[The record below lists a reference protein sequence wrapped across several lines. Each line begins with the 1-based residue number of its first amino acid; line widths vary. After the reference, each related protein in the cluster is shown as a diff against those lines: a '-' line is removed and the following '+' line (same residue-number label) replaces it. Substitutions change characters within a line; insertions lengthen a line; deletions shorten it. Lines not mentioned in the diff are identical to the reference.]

1 MHRKHAVKHVVAM
14 GMCGIRRA
22 ARVLG
27 VARSTCH
34 RRSEVS
40 VRRQASAD
48 LLIEV
53 SHEHPELGA
62 RKVAK
67 ILRLE
72 HEEVVNHKR
81 ATRLRAAHGIRAARR
96 GRKRRHLAKGKRVR
110 HQAQRADEVWSYDF
124 IEDATADGRKVRLLS
139 ILDEHTRECLHLKA
153 ARSFP
158 ATRVIDSLEWL
169 LMTTGRRPMHLR
181 SDNGPE
187 FIAAAVKEWLQQ
199 AGVQTAYIE
208 PGAPWQNGHVE
219 SFHASL
225 RAELLDREL
234 FYDLEEV
241 QVMADDWRDF
251 YNHRRPHGALG
262 YLPPVRRQQEAALQA
277 SAPLQPST
285 PLPAGQ
291 NTPSP
296 LNTQLIAAD

>member
-1 MHRKHAVKHVVAM
+1 VSNCSSR
-14 GMCGIRRA
+14 CRRRTRNW
-22 ARVLG
+22 ARG
-27 VARSTCH
+27 KS
-34 RRSEVS
+34 RR
-40 VRRQASAD
+40 
-48 LLIEV
+48 
-53 SHEHPELGA
+53 
-62 RKVAK
+62 
-67 ILRLE
+67 
-72 HEEVVNHKR
+72 
-81 ATRLRAAHGIRAARR
+81 IRAARR
-96 GRKRRHLAKGKRVR
+96 GRKRRHLAKGKRER
-110 HQAQRADEVWSYDF
+110 HQAQRVDQVWSYDF

-139 ILDEHTRECLHLKA
+139 IIDEYSRECLHLKA

-169 LMTTGRRPMHLR
+169 LMTTGRRPQHLR

-199 AGVQTAYIE
+199 AGVKTAYIE

-234 FYDLEEV
+234 FLDLEEV
-241 QVMADDWRDF
+241 QVMADNWRNF

-262 YLPPVRRQQEAALQA
+262 YLPPVRHQQEAPLRA
-277 SAPLQPST
+277 SAPLQPFT
-285 PLPAGQ
+285 ALPAGQ
-291 NTPSP
+291 NDPLP